1 MKTIEQTIKQSKP
14 FKDEWLRALVNMV
27 YTSNI
32 VFDRMNKVIEQYDIS
47 YKQFNVMRIVKGA
60 KENVSTSYI
69 RQRLLAKNSDSS
81 RLVDRLVQKGLLQK
95 TKCGDD
101 ARLISIS
108 LTKTGTDLLEEIG
121 DKKISDNNP
130 IQQLSEKE
138 CIQLNKLLN
147 KIRS

>member
-1 MKTIEQTIKQSKP
+1 MKTIEEAIKQSKP

-47 YKQFNVMRIVKGA
+47 YKQFNVLRIVKGA
-60 KENVSTSYI
+60 KENVSTAYI

-81 RLVDRLVQKGLLQK
+81 RLVDRLVQKGLLSK
-95 TKCGDD
+95 HKCGDD
-101 ARLISIS
+101 ARLISIK
-108 LTKTGTDLLEEIG
+108 LTNKGTQLLEEIG

-130 IQQLSEKE
+130 IQQLSENE